1 VDVDNSTIKIMCAAK
16 SMNIDFSRV
25 LTIGRQQLYLDK
37 NVLQHIFLLQ
47 GIDVDA
53 ERFLEENK
61 YSEKLFNL
69 FGAQEIT
76 SLDYSSYEDADILHD
91 MNLPIPEDLTE
102 RFSVV
107 FDGGCL
113 EHIFNIPQG
122 LKNGM
127 EMVEIGGYFLQVTNA
142 NNFMGHGFRQLSPE
156 LLFRV
161 FSPENGFET
170 KAVLLHE
177 TSYGGSWYSV
187 SDPDQVHERVELCNN
202 SPTYLITI
210 AKRISNPIIFAK
222 PPQQSDYSALWGQ
235 NATEERNLMSDT
247 AINRIKTM
255 PVSRQVRLRSF
266 LPEPVRR
273 ALRTIREDWAIR
285 QESSRRSAIKPFA
298 RSYYRVLSEDKLLR
312 GMLNLDG

>member
-1 VDVDNSTIKIMCAAK
+1 
-16 SMNIDFSRV
+16 MNIDFSRV

>member
-1 VDVDNSTIKIMCAAK
+1 MGVDNSTIKIICAAK

-25 LTIGRQQLYLDK
+25 LTIGRQQLFLDK
-37 NVLQHIFLLQ
+37 NVLQHIFSLQ

-53 ERFLEENK
+53 ATFLQENK

-69 FGAQEIT
+69 FGAQEVA
-76 SLDYSSYEDADILHD
+76 SLDYSSYEGADTLHD
-91 MNLPIPEDLTE
+91 MNLPIPGDLCE

-122 LKNGM
+122 LKNCM
-127 EMVEIGGYFLQVTNA
+127 EMVEVGGYFLQVTNA
-142 NNFMGHGFRQLSPE
+142 NNFMGHGFWQLSPE

-187 SDPDQVHERVELCNN
+187 SDPDHVHERVELCNN
-202 SPTYLITI
+202 SPTYLIAI

-222 PPQQSDYSALWGQ
+222 QPQQSDYSALWGP
-235 NATEERNLMSDT
+235 NATEERNLSADT
-247 AINRIKTM
+247 ALNRTNTM
-255 PVSRQVRLRSF
+255 PASRQLALRSY
-266 LPEPVRR
+266 LPEPVKR
-273 ALRTIREDWAIR
+273 ALRTIREEWAIR
-285 QESSRRSAIKPFA
+285 EESSRRSAIKPFA
-298 RSYYRVLSEDKLLR
+298 RSYYRVLSEDNLLR
-312 GMLNLDG
+312 GLLN